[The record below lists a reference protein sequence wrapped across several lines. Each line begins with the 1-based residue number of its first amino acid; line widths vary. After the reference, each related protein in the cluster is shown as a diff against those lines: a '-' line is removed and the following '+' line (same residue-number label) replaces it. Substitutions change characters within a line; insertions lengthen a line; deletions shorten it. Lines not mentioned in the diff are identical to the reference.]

1 MRTLQVTLVAIAI
14 LLGTLGSTLPAVA
27 AGSGSLDQQLVTA
40 VNQDR
45 VGAGLSALTLDPRL
59 TLVAEA
65 RAQYLINHGFFSHC
79 TGGEADTSCPLSG
92 FDFVPRDQAAGISV
106 QTPGTT
112 VAENLALNTFP
123 TAMAAAQT
131 NSAWLASP
139 EHKANIMDSRLAF
152 TGVGAVCCF
161 AGSVGGQ
168 QVTAADH
175 ATIYVQEFDG
185 GPGAVLPTPTTS
197 AALAGACQ
205 YILGFQTLHGL
216 AAAAVGAC
224 VDNQAFAANG
234 DAQQTT
240 THGLMAWRKADNWTA
255 FTNGYQT
262 WVNGP
267 AGLQE
272 RLNTQRFSFEA
283 NPAGLP
289 IVL

>member
-45 VGAGLSALTLDPRL
+45 VGAGLSALTLDRRL

-65 RAQYLINHGFFSHC
+65 RAQYLIDHGFFSHC

-123 TAMAAAQT
+123 TATAAAQT

-185 GPGAVLPTPTTS
+185 GPGTGGRLPVYPRLPD
-197 AALAGACQ
+197 APWAGCGRRRRLCGQSGLRRQRRRPADDDARSD
-205 YILGFQTLHGL
+205 GL
-216 AAAAVGAC
+216 A
-224 VDNQAFAANG
+224 QS
-234 DAQQTT
+234 
-240 THGLMAWRKADNWTA
+240 R
-255 FTNGYQT
+255 
-262 WVNGP
+262 
-267 AGLQE
+267 
-272 RLNTQRFSFEA
+272 
-283 NPAGLP
+283 
-289 IVL
+289 